1 MKVHQL
7 IDQLREYD
15 PDAPVIATNLD
26 DEFYLESLD
35 LDYDRGWVC
44 IELSED
50 PNGGS

>member
-15 PDAPVIATNLD
+15 PDAPVIATNLE

-35 LDYDRGWVC
+35 LDTDRGWVC
-44 IELSED
+44 IELSEGTD
-50 PNGGS
+50 G